1 MSIKWLLINP
11 HLIASY
17 ACLFVGLILL
27 VLAPILYQVRVKKVI
42 ILNPFKIIK
51 EYIPRERNILIA
63 GVILFL
69 VGFLS
74 SILIE
79 QRYGYYYFDND
90 VPTLLKK

>member
-1 MSIKWLLINP
+1 MIIKWLLINP

-17 ACLFVGLILL
+17 VCLFVGFILLIL
-27 VLAPILYQVRVKKVI
+27 APVLYQVRMKKLI

-51 EYIPRERNILIA
+51 EYSPREKKVLLI
-63 GVILFL
+63 GVSLFL
-69 VGFLS
+69 IGFIS

-79 QRYGYYYFDND
+79 NRYGYYYFYNG